1 MTPHRSAVADA
12 VEVPSL
18 DDHLERLRSTY
29 RRLGPLDAADAFREG
44 ALLVDIRPHAQR
56 FTEGEIPG
64 ALLIER
70 NVLEWR
76 LAPSSDHRIPQA
88 PAAGDP
94 RPVIVVCSE
103 GYASTLAAVSLRDL
117 GVLGATDLAGGFQAW
132 KAAGLPV
139 VDRSRRIAFP
149 VPAV

>member
-1 MTPHRSAVADA
+1 VTPNPSLVTDA
-12 VEVPSL
+12 IEVPSL
-18 DDHLERLRSTY
+18 DDHLDRLRATY
-29 RRLGPLDAADAFREG
+29 RRLGPHDAADAFREG

-76 LAPSSDHRIPQA
+76 LAPSSEHRIPQA

-103 GYASTLAAVSLRDL
+103 GYASTLAAVSLRGL
-117 GVLGATDLAGGFQAW
+117 GVAGATDLIGGFQAW
-132 KAAGLPV
+132 KAAGLPF
-139 VDRSRRIAFP
+139 VDRSARMAFP